1 LGQALPVEEEAEEV
15 AEAGAEVVGAAQP
28 QLAAAD

>member
-1 LGQALPVEEEAEEV
+1 LGQALPVEAEVAAEAAVEEV
-15 AEAGAEVVGAAQP
+15 VVGAAQP